1 MGWKRLVLYPRNYVG
16 RNILVTFVKGDLF
29 SSPLQVLTNT
39 VNCVGVM
46 GKGVALTF
54 KNKYPEM
61 FADYKVK
68 CDQKEVKPGFPYLW
82 ENDQVQILNFPTKRH
97 WKEDSKIEDIE
108 AGLKYLSENY
118 EAMGIQS
125 IGMPALGCG
134 NGGLDWSDVAPLI
147 EKYLGRIPGLDV
159 YVFEPQGI
167 STSGKAGSG
176 NKKSDKS
183 HIGGIAA
190 QSVDL

>member
-1 MGWKRLVLYPRNYVG
+1 M
-16 RNILVTFVKGDLF
+16 VTFVKGDLF
-29 SSPLQVLTNT
+29 SCPLQVLTNT

-61 FADYKVK
+61 FADYKAK
-68 CDQKEVKPGFPYLW
+68 CDQKEVRPGIPYLW

-97 WKEDSKIEDIE
+97 WKEDSRIDDIE

-118 EAMGIQS
+118 ETMGIQS

-147 EKYLGRIPGLDV
+147 DKYLGPIPGLDV

-167 STSGKAGSG
+167 VAGGKKGSG
-176 NKKSDKS
+176 SSKLDKT
-183 HIGGIAA
+183 IPDGIAA
-190 QSVDL
+190 SPADL